1 MKLSIDILKEDP
13 QELAEYQAMMV
24 ADEKAGNFTHDHD
37 VVDPN
42 TYDPVD
48 ENFPYIRRGFKWW
61 WKQHF
66 WGMVVRLYSRK
77 INRELLNLKV
87 EGRGNLRGVKAAI
100 VTCNHISKVDSF
112 AVRGALRSDV
122 MYVGAEW
129 NNWRGYMGELARNT
143 GYIALPS
150 SMKLSLM
157 RNFTNAI
164 KYYLGKGKKI
174 LIYPEQA
181 MWREYRKPRPL
192 RPGAFHYAVQN
203 NVPIIPMFITIK
215 DKPQMVDANGKANF
229 GDYTIH
235 ILPPIYPD
243 PELSVKDNEQQMQ
256 TKNAQTWREVYERV
270 YQKPLVYE
278 K

>member
-1 MKLSIDILKEDP
+1 MKLDINWLKEDP
-13 QELAEYQAMMV
+13 QELAKFQQMMLN
-24 ADEKAGNFTHDHD
+24 DEKAGNFAHDHD

-42 TYDPVD
+42 TYDPID

-61 WKQHF
+61 WKQRF
-66 WGMVVRLYSRK
+66 WGMVVRLYSKK
-77 INRELLNLKV
+77 INRKLLNLKV
-87 EGRGNLRGVKAAI
+87 EGRKNLRGVKGAI
-100 VTCNHISKVDSF
+100 VTCNHISKADSF

-122 MYVGAEW
+122 MYVAAEW

-157 RNFTNAI
+157 RNFNHAI
-164 KYYLGKGKKI
+164 RYYLGKGKKI

-203 NVPIIPMFITIK
+203 NVPIIPMFITLK
-215 DKPQMVDANGKANF
+215 DKPQMIDANGKANF
-229 GDYTIH
+229 SDYTLH

-243 PELSVKDNEQQMQ
+243 PELSVKDNEQRMREA
-256 TKNAQTWREVYERV
+256 NAKAWQDVYERV
-270 YQKPLVYE
+270 YQQPLVYE